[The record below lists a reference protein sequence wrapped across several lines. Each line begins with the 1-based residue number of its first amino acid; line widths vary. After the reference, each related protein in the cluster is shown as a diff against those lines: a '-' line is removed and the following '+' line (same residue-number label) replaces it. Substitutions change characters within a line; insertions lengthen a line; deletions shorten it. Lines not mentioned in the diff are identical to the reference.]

1 MGDII
6 VGRSSMGPGQPSGS
20 AADIIQKIKVHI
32 SNKDIPKAITEAQ
45 RHIGSF
51 PKDPSGFIALAMA
64 YKKAQRFKDALMILD
79 QAVEVGPSVVT
90 AWSLRG
96 LLRALLGN
104 FDGALTDAN
113 KALAIKPTDRI
124 ALGLKA
130 QMEERIKVGRTSS
143 PVRPEPLASTPKEPI
158 GAVPV
163 TCVEPPKP
171 PTPRPALQVLSD
183 PRPENLQETR
193 FLAPELSQAIVNELE
208 ADKESML
215 VLVPKLQALKTVLA
229 TMQALTEMYE
239 MDGIVIC
246 ADSPAKFLKKAFSKY
261 SKHVELVHYLELMS
275 GEEPTGLP
283 PGADSCC
290 QTFDLEGLI
299 KVIDEGLHHKAHSHG
314 GEDHFVLWDD
324 ASALKFYHEP
334 KAMQRFFAALTEHLA
349 SMDVVHVVILPTESA
364 NLLQRWPVSAFQTT
378 IYVKPSWMSPFK

>member
-1 MGDII
+1 
-6 VGRSSMGPGQPSGS
+6 MGPGQPSGS
-20 AADIIQKIKVHI
+20 AADIIQKVKAHI
-32 SNKDIPKAITEAQ
+32 TNNDIPKAITEAQ

-51 PKDPSGFIALAMA
+51 PKDPSGFIALAIA

-79 QAVEVGPSVVT
+79 KAIEVGPNFVT

-96 LLRALLGN
+96 LLRALMGD
-104 FDGALTDAN
+104 FDGALSDTK
-113 KALAIKPTDRI
+113 KALSINPKDRI
-124 ALGLKA
+124 ALGLKV

-143 PVRPEPLASTPKEPI
+143 PVRPEPLASTTKEPTI
-158 GAVPV
+158 EKI
-163 TCVEPPKP
+163 TTRVEPP
-171 PTPRPALQVLSD
+171 RPVVPQVLSNLG
-183 PRPENLQETR
+183 PEISQETK

-208 ADKESML
+208 ADKNSML
-215 VLVPKLQALKTVLA
+215 LLVPKLQAMKTVLA
-229 TMQALTEMYE
+229 AMQALTEMYE

-246 ADSPAKFLKKAFSKY
+246 ADSPAKFLKKAFSKH

-299 KVIDEGLHHKAHSHG
+299 KAIDEGLHHKAHSHG

-349 SMDVVHVVILPTESA
+349 TMDVVHVVVLPTESA
-364 NLLQRWPVSAFQTT
+364 NLLQRWPVSSFQVT
-378 IYVKPSWMSPFK
+378 INVKPSWMSPFK